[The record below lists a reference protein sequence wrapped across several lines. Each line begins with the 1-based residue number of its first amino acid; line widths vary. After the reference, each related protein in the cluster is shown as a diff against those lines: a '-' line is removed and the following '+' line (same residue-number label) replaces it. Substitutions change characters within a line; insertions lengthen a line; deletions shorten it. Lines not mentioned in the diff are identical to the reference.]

1 LITSTWSPER
11 QRLEEQAEMLVRAL
25 RSREDS
31 VQELAI
37 VQLSLLGPK
46 AVPYLASA
54 LEKALEEVDSGRGV
68 YSSQSDPERGIE
80 GICRA
85 LGVIRDSSA
94 VLDLA
99 EALPRREA
107 VEALAKIGGERAL
120 ELVIRTIENDSSSG
134 GPLRIYET
142 RVSAA
147 AGEDNSEFVKRVFL
161 LFGSMGRKRLE
172 EESRKGS
179 RSKRAAVAEILR
191 MLETGGR
198 A

>member
-1 LITSTWSPER
+1 LSTNTWSPER
-11 QRLEEQAEMLVRAL
+11 QRLAEQAEMLVRAL
-25 RSREDS
+25 RSRENS

-46 AVPYLASA
+46 AVPHLVSA

-68 YSSQSDPERGIE
+68 YSSKSDPERGIE
-80 GICRA
+80 GICRT
-85 LGVIRDSSA
+85 LGIIRDSSA

-120 ELVIRTIENDSSSG
+120 ELVIGTIENDSSSG

-147 AGEDNSEFVKRVFL
+147 GGEDNSEFVKRVFL
-161 LFGSMGRKRLE
+161 LFGSTGRKRLE

-191 MLETGGR
+191 VLDAGSR
-198 A
+198 N